1 MIFQNFFAK
10 LAGKKAADILKLQEA
25 SKMDS
30 TKKWWQSK
38 GVWTGVVTGLV
49 AIYGSLAPGLN
60 LPHIPEW
67 VFTILGGMGVYTRVT
82 ADTKIG

>member
-1 MIFQNFFAK
+1 MIFQSFFAK
-10 LAGKKAADILKLQEA
+10 MAGKAVADKLDLKEV

-30 TKKWWQSK
+30 TKKWYLSK
-38 GVWTGVVTGLV
+38 GVWTGVATGVV

-67 VFTILGGMGVYTRVT
+67 VFALLGGMGVYTRVT